1 MREMK
6 IVAKSGNKL
15 CLRWRPP
22 ADWNPLFSLDSVWS
36 VGIKFC

>member
-22 ADWNPLFSLDSVWS
+22 ADWNPLFSGLRLI
-36 VGIKFC
+36 GRN